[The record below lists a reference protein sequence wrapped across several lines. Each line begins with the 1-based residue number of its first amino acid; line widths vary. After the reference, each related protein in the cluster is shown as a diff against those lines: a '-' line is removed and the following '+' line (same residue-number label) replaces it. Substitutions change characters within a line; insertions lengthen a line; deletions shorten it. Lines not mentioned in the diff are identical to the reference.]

1 MTEFEKNM
9 VRSMTS
15 WDRVRLYI
23 LKANELTEVAELL
36 TDEDKQNVIRVLDC
50 VKDEERSSEDLDEHS
65 CDGNALGGTAGS
77 SGRTGR

>member
-23 LKANELTEVAELL
+23 LKANELTEVAGLM
-36 TDEDKQNVIRVLDC
+36 TDEDKRKVTQMLEC
-50 VKDEERSSEDLDEHS
+50 CDETEEGQE
-65 CDGNALGGTAGS
+65 
-77 SGRTGR
+77 

>member
-1 MTEFEKNM
+1 MNEFEKNM

-23 LKANELTEVAELL
+23 LKASEMTEVAELL
-36 TDEDKQNVIRVLDC
+36 TDEDKRNVIRVLEC
-50 VKDEERSSEDLDEHS
+50 VKDEEGSGEELDEHS
-65 CDGNALGGTAGS
+65 CEGNALGGTAGS